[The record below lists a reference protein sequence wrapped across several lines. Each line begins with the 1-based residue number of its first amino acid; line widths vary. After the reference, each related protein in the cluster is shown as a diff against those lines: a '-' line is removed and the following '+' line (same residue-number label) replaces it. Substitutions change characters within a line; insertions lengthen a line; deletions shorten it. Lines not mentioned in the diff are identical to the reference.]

1 MRSAER
7 HGPQFY
13 FALPRLVAHLRGQ
26 SARRTEKNWVEAN
39 IVGTAVMLISLLAIL
54 SFFWSGNRPSM
65 QLVLLLPTV
74 VITWVFWLLVL
85 YIDAQIIK
93 ALRAAG
99 MLRGVSNT
107 RMQSLF
113 ISIITTV
120 LACYLVTVGPL
131 LAAIGIGWIC
141 ALFTNLLAAMLLA
154 FNRGRLDAR

>member
-1 MRSAER
+1 
-7 HGPQFY
+7 
-13 FALPRLVAHLRGQ
+13 
-26 SARRTEKNWVEAN
+26 
-39 IVGTAVMLISLLAIL
+39 MLITFLAIL
-54 SFFWSGNRPSM
+54 SFLWSGYRPSM

-74 VITWVFWLLVL
+74 VINWVFWLIVL

-99 MLRGVSNT
+99 MLGGVSNA

-113 ISIITTV
+113 INSITTV
-120 LACYLVTVGPL
+120 LACYLLTAGPL

-141 ALFTNLLAAMLLA
+141 AVFANLLAAMLLA